1 MKYFLI
7 AGEPSGDMHAAKL
20 MCEIKNIDSDAQFE
34 FLGGDLMQQQGG
46 TMHLHY
52 KKMAFMGIGA
62 VLANLKTIKSNF
74 SICQNALL
82 NFNPHVLILIDYPG
96 FNLRMA
102 KFAKEHNIKT
112 AYYISPKI
120 WAWKTKRVHKI
131 KAFVDQMFTIFPFE
145 TAFYQKFNYKAN
157 YVGNPVYDSITT
169 ELSQKHNH
177 ETFCT
182 NNKLSPQKPI
192 VALLAGS
199 RNEEISLLL
208 PVMVKQAK
216 SFPNYQFV
224 IAGAPGQNPHFY
236 QKLTN
241 TEIPVIFDQT
251 YALLRSSKAA
261 IVASGTA
268 TLETAL
274 LKIPQV
280 VVYKM
285 AMGWFLEKNR
295 KFILKTDFFSLVN
308 LVAEKEVV
316 KELFQSEVNEKLL
329 NVELDK
335 ILNNEDYRSR
345 MLTEYNNIAEKLHS
359 EGAAQKTAKA
369 ICQWLKN

>member
-1 MKYFLI
+1 
-7 AGEPSGDMHAAKL
+7 
-20 MCEIKNIDSDAQFE
+20 
-34 FLGGDLMQQQGG
+34 
-46 TMHLHY
+46 
-52 KKMAFMGIGA
+52 
-62 VLANLKTIKSNF
+62 
-74 SICQNALL
+74 
-82 NFNPHVLILIDYPG
+82 
-96 FNLRMA
+96 
-102 KFAKEHNIKT
+102 
-112 AYYISPKI
+112 
-120 WAWKTKRVHKI
+120 
-131 KAFVDQMFTIFPFE
+131 
-145 TAFYQKFNYKAN
+145 
-157 YVGNPVYDSITT
+157 
-169 ELSQKHNH
+169 
-177 ETFCT
+177 
-182 NNKLSPQKPI
+182 
-192 VALLAGS
+192 
-199 RNEEISLLL
+199 
-208 PVMVKQAK
+208 
-216 SFPNYQFV
+216 
-224 IAGAPGQNPHFY
+224 
-236 QKLTN
+236 
-241 TEIPVIFDQT
+241 
-251 YALLRSSKAA
+251 LRSSKAA